1 MYCTNIFFLHV
12 HMYRSLQ
19 EASTSKSLEVIYPLT
34 NLMYTFVYLGV
45 SPSAPPPKEKGK
57 GNTLI
62 ILSKETNNIRGLK
75 IAIIL
80 QQSIGVSF

>member
-19 EASTSKSLEVIYPLT
+19 EASTSKSLEVIYPFLISCQP
-34 NLMYTFVYLGV
+34 LCF
-45 SPSAPPPKEKGK
+45 PPPTPHPPAKEKGK

-62 ILSKETNNIRGLK
+62 ILSKENNNIRGLK